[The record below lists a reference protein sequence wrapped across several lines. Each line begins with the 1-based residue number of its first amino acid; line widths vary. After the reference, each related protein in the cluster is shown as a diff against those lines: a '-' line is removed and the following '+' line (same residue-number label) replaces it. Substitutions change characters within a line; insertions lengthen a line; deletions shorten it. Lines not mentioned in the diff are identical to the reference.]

1 VGLLINKPR
10 EVEMSVSGIINIE
23 KFQPEVKM
31 KFFPYL
37 ETMLETH
44 GDNVISVF
52 VYGSAAAGSYIKGVS
67 DINSA
72 IVFRELKFPVLKK
85 SLKIVSKGISDS
97 VSAPLFLTREYIS
110 SSLDVFPIE
119 FTDMKENHILV
130 YGEDILS
137 GITVKGEHTRLFCEQ
152 QLKGKLV
159 RIREAYLEVGLSRK
173 GMVSLLKESLSS
185 LIPVFR
191 NLIRLTG
198 EVPPLDKSGIIERMS
213 VIFGL
218 DGEMFLH
225 IHRSSA
231 KQEKIVSGEEDGLVD
246 SFISEVEKLSIA
258 VDRL

>member
-1 VGLLINKPR
+1 
-10 EVEMSVSGIINIE
+10 MSGFGIMDLE
-23 KFQPEVKM
+23 KLQPEVKK
-31 KFFPYL
+31 KFVHYL
-37 ETMLETH
+37 ETMLKAH
-44 GDNVISVF
+44 GDNVLSVF
-52 VYGSAAAGSYIKGVS
+52 IYGSAASGTYIKGIS

-72 IVFRELKFPVLKK
+72 IVFRELKFPTLKK
-85 SLKIVSKGISDS
+85 SLKIVSKGISAS

-119 FTDMKENHILV
+119 FMDMKENHILV

-137 GITVKGEHTRLFCEQ
+137 GITVRGEHTRLFCEQ

-173 GMVSLLKESLSS
+173 GMVSLLKESLNS

-191 NLIRLTG
+191 NLIRLKG
-198 EVPPLDKSGIIERMS
+198 EVPPADKTGIIKS
-213 VIFGL
+213 LSAIFGL

-231 KQEKIVSGEEDGLVD
+231 KQEKIASGEEDGLTD

-258 VDRL
+258 VDKL